1 MALTTKESAHLL
13 RIEQMTHIIVQKNGE
28 LLYQDEGYK
37 DFSVIGNMSEINVSV
52 FKLEKGYQY
61 YKKNIGRTIRAFE
74 DLDVELLEDFD
85 NKLVGIIKQYE
96 IPLEL
101 KSVEELTDLIY
112 GFPNQ
117 EYRDVNNTFSFI
129 WGFLNEVQRHDL
141 IAKYAEY
148 TGWKFLR
155 YRSGILCGAVYGL
168 GVGLVNTVKA
178 LWDLI
183 IMLYNFEAAYLGQL
197 KDHFIDLRGS
207 LEDDLKWLEHSSN
220 IIATVSK
227 SIFDDPGIILEF
239 FSATWEMF
247 NGFIDSTT
255 AEWMEKEPF
264 NQGIS
269 VGTNIGQGL
278 FEIII
283 AIIGTK
289 GVDKVAKLAKS
300 GKFVALLEKMNL
312 GRLNK
317 LISKVDELKKLK
329 AASTGLSKMDG
340 LVLSTNGKERVVD
353 LLTEFD
359 NVDDVIAKLSK
370 LGNDFP
376 QIVDK
381 LTDTDELT
389 RFISKIDNLEADKFD
404 DLTNMIEHVDNSEE
418 VINYISRFD
427 KMDDGI
433 IQLNAIGIDDITD
446 ISLGNTI
453 DERIVNINIREIAD
467 NRVKNANVIKQ
478 FENSNPVGRTYNK
491 ANIQKLISY
500 NDEVKTILAREG
512 ISIDKFNELRM
523 IQADNLSNIDAIMME
538 RIRRSIPAPSENTLM
553 QKIIPMSDIE
563 GYLKSEQAYTQ
574 IGGFITEAG
583 DTKSLSTFEDVYN
596 GLRLDYDGSKFNIET
611 EGYGVI
617 RFKTAELENLEI
629 PFGNRMGGTPQSPPS
644 CQNGYLSTF
653 NDKIIPEYAYS
664 KNTYVHPLDGAE
676 LYIVNKN
683 GVEKLVG
690 IYDVDKLRFEAVLNG
705 GN

>member
-74 DLDVELLEDFD
+74 DLDVEFLEDFD

-148 TGWKFLR
+148 TGWKFLK

-183 IMLYNFEAAYLGQL
+183 IMLYNFEVAYLGQL

-264 NQGIS
+264 DQGIS

-283 AIIGTK
+283 AVIGTK

-389 RFISKIDNLEADKFD
+389 IFISKIDNLEADKLDELTNIVNHLDDYPNVTIDDIITQDVDNLFDLSKATASNIDEIKDLLGKDIRSLTSADFPNGYQLFDMGDDVWQIRRKSGTADDLVARLTTNEADEVIFYTGVVSNRISSSGKLRRLLLSDLNDDIIKLLEKKLHEAHHLVPDAVVRKSELFELATEYGYQIDRKTNGILLPKSTDDIIIGFSDNLPLHSGAHKNYNKTAERITEDLFD
-404 DLTNMIEHVDNSEE
+404 DLLDEFGDDIPKEE
-418 VINYISRFD
+418 V
-427 KMDDGI
+427 
-433 IQLNAIGIDDITD
+433 LNAISDVEGLMFDELTKIT
-446 ISLGNTI
+446 G
-453 DERIVNINIREIAD
+453 
-467 NRVKNANVIKQ
+467 
-478 FENSNPVGRTYNK
+478 
-491 ANIQKLISY
+491 KL
-500 NDEVKTILAREG
+500 N
-512 ISIDKFNELRM
+512 
-523 IQADNLSNIDAIMME
+523 
-538 RIRRSIPAPSENTLM
+538 
-553 QKIIPMSDIE
+553 
-563 GYLKSEQAYTQ
+563 
-574 IGGFITEAG
+574 
-583 DTKSLSTFEDVYN
+583 
-596 GLRLDYDGSKFNIET
+596 
-611 EGYGVI
+611 
-617 RFKTAELENLEI
+617 
-629 PFGNRMGGTPQSPPS
+629 
-644 CQNGYLSTF
+644 
-653 NDKIIPEYAYS
+653 
-664 KNTYVHPLDGAE
+664 
-676 LYIVNKN
+676 
-683 GVEKLVG
+683 
-690 IYDVDKLRFEAVLNG
+690 
-705 GN
+705 

>member
-239 FSATWEMF
+239 FSAIWEMF

-264 NQGIS
+264 DQGIS

-329 AASTGLSKMDG
+329 ATSTGLSKMDG

-404 DLTNMIEHVDNSEE
+404 DLTNI
-418 VINYISRFD
+418 INHL
-427 KMDDGI
+427 DDYP
-433 IQLNAIGIDDITD
+433 NVTIDDIITQD
-446 ISLGNTI
+446 IDDVLIQTRRAGELTLQQILDSLSGARQYQKK
-453 DERIVNINIREIAD
+453 RIAEVWDDVNNKYYRDWIIKHLTNPTEVPIEDVWRIIRKSDSSA
-467 NRVKNANVIKQ
+467 
-478 FENSNPVGRTYNK
+478 
-491 ANIQKLISY
+491 
-500 NDEVKTILAREG
+500 
-512 ISIDKFNELRM
+512 LRKV
-523 IQADNLSNIDAIMME
+523 L
-538 RIRRSIPAPSENTLM
+538 
-553 QKIIPMSDIE
+553 
-563 GYLKSEQAYTQ
+563 
-574 IGGFITEAG
+574 
-583 DTKSLSTFEDVYN
+583 TKSPKIPGDVAVQAHHIV
-596 GLRLDYDGSKFNIET
+596 GGSHPVAQQSRSLLTK
-611 EGYGVI
+611 YGVGVNEAI
-617 RFKTAELENLEI
+617 
-629 PFGNRMGGTPQSPPS
+629 
-644 CQNGYLSTF
+644 NGILLPMDNVTGVVRHQETF
-653 NDKIIPEYAYS
+653 CRAY
-664 KNTYVHPLDGAE
+664 Y
-676 LYIVNKN
+676 
-683 GVEKLVG
+683 
-690 IYDVDKLRFEAVLNG
+690 EAVQNLLKDASSKDDVLDILDDIQDMLLNG
-705 GN
+705 ERFW

>member
-239 FSATWEMF
+239 FSAIWEMF

-264 NQGIS
+264 DQGIS

-283 AIIGTK
+283 AVIGTK

-389 RFISKIDNLEADKFD
+389 RFISKIDNLEADKLD
-404 DLTNMIEHVDNSEE
+404 ELTNI
-418 VINYISRFD
+418 INHL
-427 KMDDGI
+427 DDYP
-433 IQLNAIGIDDITD
+433 NVTIDDIITQD
-446 ISLGNTI
+446 IDNIITI
-453 DERIVNINIREIAD
+453 SNVNID
-467 NRVKNANVIKQ
+467 KSKV
-478 FENSNPVGRTYNK
+478 FTD
-491 ANIQKLISY
+491 
-500 NDEVKTILAREG
+500 NDEVLRWTKETFSDWFNSLTHEQVESFRAYTGDEHYEEINAFLRGFTNE
-512 ISIDKFNELRM
+512 ISEVNVNHIS
-523 IQADNLSNIDAIMME
+523 NLSKALE
-538 RIRRSIPAPSENTLM
+538 LSSIPESVTVYRGTVKAALGAYKDLPADQLVG
-553 QKIIPMSDIE
+553 KIIYDNAFMSTSLIE
-563 GYLKSEQAYTQ
+563 GGS
-574 IGGFITEAG
+574 F
-583 DTKSLSTFEDVYN
+583 DTPVKLVIEVQ
-596 GLRLDYDGSKFNIET
+596 RGSKGAYVGNMSTYEM
-611 EGYGVI
+611 E
-617 RFKTAELENLEI
+617 ELEL
-629 PFGNRMGGTPQSPPS
+629 
-644 CQNGYLSTF
+644 L
-653 NDKIIPEYAYS
+653 
-664 KNTYVHPLDGAE
+664 L
-676 LYIVNKN
+676 NKA
-683 GVEKLVG
+683 L
-690 IYDVDKLRFEAVLNG
+690 LT
-705 GN
+705 